1 MTKLVLLYG
10 IELNS
15 EVAGKL
21 KGIKL
26 YETVDGQFYL
36 GVLITKGTDQK
47 SLKIPLGE
55 DYTENYYD
63 DKFYC
68 YLDSFQ
74 DDIEE
79 EDVSKILTEIT
90 NEETPDLYVLNVK

>member
-1 MTKLVLLYG
+1 MKFLA
-10 IELNS
+10 NF
-15 EVAGKL
+15 KL

-26 YETVDGQFYL
+26 YEIVDRQFYW

-68 YLDSFQ
+68 YFDSFQ

-79 EDVSKILTEIT
+79 KMYQIS
-90 NEETPDLYVLNVK
+90 